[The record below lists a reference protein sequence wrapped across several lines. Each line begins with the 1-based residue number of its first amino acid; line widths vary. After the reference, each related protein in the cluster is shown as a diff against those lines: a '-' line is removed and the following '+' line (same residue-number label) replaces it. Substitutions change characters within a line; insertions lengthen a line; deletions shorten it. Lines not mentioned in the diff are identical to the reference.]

1 VLKSWAI
8 PKGPSLAPKDKR
20 LAVQVADH
28 ALEYGDFEGV
38 IAEGEYGAGAV
49 IVWDTG
55 TYRNLTRDRHG
66 LVIPMHEAIAAGR
79 VEIWLEGR
87 KIRGGYTLV
96 RTQLRNDP
104 RNWLLNKMADEAA
117 DSDNDPVIAE
127 PESALTG
134 RTVEEVAK
142 ER

>member
-1 VLKSWAI
+1 
-8 PKGPSLAPKDKR
+8 
-20 LAVQVADH
+20 
-28 ALEYGDFEGV
+28 
-38 IAEGEYGAGAV
+38 
-49 IVWDTG
+49 
-55 TYRNLTRDRHG
+55 
-66 LVIPMHEAIAAGR
+66 MHEAIAAGR